1 MEDIDPDPYLD
12 YLNFLISITDSFT
25 PGIILG
31 IIIVLLLFI
40 VSALISGS
48 EIAFFSLTPSQMQSI
63 KTNESTENKLVIRLL
78 ESPKQLLATI
88 LITNNL
94 VNVSIVILS
103 AYILR
108 GFLNLSSNPVLGFV
122 LEVIVI
128 TALILLFGEIMPK
141 IYATQK
147 PEEFASFMARPLH
160 FLAKLLRPFS
170 GILVSSTSIID
181 KRIAKKSQSI
191 TMSDLSEAIEITAD
205 ESIPEEETKI
215 LKGIVKFADI
225 EVSEIMKS
233 RVDVT
238 AIDSVSTFKE
248 LVQTVVSSGYSRI
261 PVYEETFD
269 KIVGILYVKDLL
281 PFLGEEKEF
290 DWQQLLHQ
298 AFFVPENKKIS
309 DLLKEFQEKKIHLAI
324 VVDEYGGTSGIV
336 TLEDIIEEIIGE
348 ISDEY
353 DMPGDDVV
361 YKKISDSNYIF
372 EGKTSLND
380 FCKIVAVG
388 DKIFD
393 EVKGEFDTMAG
404 LLLEIQGEIP
414 ALNTTVTFN
423 KFEFKI
429 IQVDDRRIKR
439 IQVKINNT
447 EEE

>member
-1 MEDIDPDPYLD
+1 LEDIDPDPHLD

-25 PGIILG
+25 PGIIIG

-48 EIAFFSLTPSQMQSI
+48 EIAFFSLTPSQIQSI
-63 KTNESTENKLVIRLL
+63 KTNESTYNKLVIKLL
-78 ESPKQLLATI
+78 ESPKRLLATI

-147 PEEFASFMARPLH
+147 AEEFASFMATPLN
-160 FLAKLLRPFS
+160 FLAKLLSPFS
-170 GILVSSTSIID
+170 VILVRSTSIID
-181 KRIAKKSQSI
+181 KRMAKKSLNI
-191 TMSDLSEAIEITAD
+191 TMSDLSEAIEITSG
-205 ESIPEEETKI
+205 ESIPEEETNI

-225 EVSEIMKS
+225 EVSEVMKS
-233 RVDVT
+233 RVDIT
-238 AIDSVSTFKE
+238 AIDSGSSFRE

-269 KIVGILYVKDLL
+269 NILGILYVKDLL
-281 PFLGEEKEF
+281 PYLGEEKEF

-361 YKKISDSNYIF
+361 YKKINDSNYIF

-380 FCKIVAVG
+380 FCKIVGVD

-393 EVKGEFDTMAG
+393 EVKGEFDTLAG

-414 ALNTTVTFN
+414 ALNTTVKFN
-423 KFEFKI
+423 RFEFKI